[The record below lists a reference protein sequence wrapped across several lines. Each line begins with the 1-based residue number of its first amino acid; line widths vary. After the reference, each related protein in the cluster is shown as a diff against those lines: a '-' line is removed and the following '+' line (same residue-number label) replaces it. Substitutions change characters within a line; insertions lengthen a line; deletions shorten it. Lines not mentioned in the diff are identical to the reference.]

1 MLLRRGHA
9 ARNRGLNPGGSHSLM
24 CTCQA
29 PGCGWE
35 PVQALTAPHAH
46 RMFATIRQFSKLV
59 KGCDDPNWD
68 CEINVNVRLSA
79 HGHALSC
86 LP

>member
-1 MLLRRGHA
+1 MCPCRPWGVARSHA
-9 ARNRGLNPGGSHSLM
+9 
-24 CTCQA
+24 
-29 PGCGWE
+29 
-35 PVQALTAPHAH
+35 QALTAPHAR

-59 KGCDDPNWD
+59 QGCDDPNWD

-86 LP
+86 LPCPRDVNGCRHSRAPRR